1 MFKELASNYEKGKS
15 KKIKLLALCI
25 KAMTGI
31 VGGSLVLSNEHP
43 YLSIMVLALGAVAD
57 EITQFFSKE
66 EKETPDPNA

>member
-1 MFKELASNYEKGKS
+1 MSLFSKYEKGKS

-43 YLSIMVLALGAVAD
+43 YLSIAVLATGAAAD
-57 EITQFFSKE
+57 EIVKFFSGTE
-66 EKETPDPNA
+66 EEIPDQP